1 MIELYLSQN
10 NNNKNDAYGKY
21 YPRVSYK
28 QTMNIHDMAVHMAE
42 HNTPFSEG
50 TIEGILR
57 DFVKCVREQTL
68 NGNTVKV
75 DNLAIFKVSVMGN
88 GCKELYDS
96 ATDKTISASIGTLA
110 KTDKTGP
117 AVQSLKLLAQATG
130 EYTREELNKD
140 GKLGWTDKAAAE
152 IAAVKAAAMG
162 GNSGGS
168 PSGGSGES
176 NSGSQN
182 GGSQNGDTQ
191 SGGDNSGSQ
200 SSQQG
205 EQGQQ
210 GNQNQQSGYALTI
223 ATSGSGSATVTHD
236 GNTLTSGAIL
246 NEDDEVEISITPAE
260 GKVPTASINSSPL
273 ELTEDNGVYT
283 GSFAMPGQAS
293 ALVISTGV
301 SGDGGDGGEGLD
313 KD

>member
-1 MIELYLSQN
+1 MIELYISQN
-10 NNNKNDAYGKY
+10 NNSQSEAYGKY

-75 DNLAIFKVSVMGN
+75 DSLAIFKVSVIGN
-88 GCKELYDS
+88 GCKELYD
-96 ATDKTISASIGTLA
+96 ADLDKTITASIGTIG
-110 KTDKTGP
+110 KNDKTGP
-117 AVQSLKLLAQATG
+117 AVNSLKLLAQATG

-152 IAAVKAAAMG
+152 ILAAKNAANG
-162 GNSGGS
+162 GSSGGS
-168 PSGGSGES
+168 SQGSG
-176 NSGSQN
+176 SGSEGGNGGQSQGGN
-182 GGSQNGDTQ
+182 GGSSTGSETAQ
-191 SGGDNSGSQ
+191 S
-200 SSQQG
+200 
-205 EQGQQ
+205 
-210 GNQNQQSGYALTI
+210 YALTI
-223 ATSGSGSATVTHD
+223 SKSGSGSASVTKG
-236 GNTLTSGAIL
+236 GNAVNSGASL

-260 GKVPTASINSSPL
+260 GQVPTASINGSSI
-273 ELTEDNGVYT
+273 ELTEDGGVYS

-293 ALVISTGV
+293 TLVINTGT
-301 SGDGGDGGEGLD
+301 SGGGDDYNPIDTGN
-313 KD
+313 

>member
-1 MIELYLSQN
+1 MIELYISQN
-10 NNNKNDAYGKY
+10 KNTQSEAYGKY

-75 DNLAIFKVSVMGN
+75 DNLAIFKVSVIGN
-88 GCKELYDS
+88 GCKELYD
-96 ATDKTISASIGTLA
+96 ADLDKTITASIGTLG

-117 AVQSLKLLAQATG
+117 AVNSLKLLAQATG

-152 IAAVKAAAMG
+152 IAAAKAAAQG
-162 GNSGGS
+162 GGS
-168 PSGGSGES
+168 PSPSQGGSSTGSETGG
-176 NSGSQN
+176 NGSQGGN
-182 GGSQNGDTQ
+182 GQNQGGSST
-191 SGGDNSGSQ
+191 GS
-200 SSQQG
+200 
-205 EQGQQ
+205 ETAE
-210 GNQNQQSGYALTI
+210 GYALSISTI
-223 ATSGSGSATVTHD
+223 GSGSASVTKG
-236 GNTLTSGAIL
+236 GNAVTSGSNL

-260 GKVPTASINSSPL
+260 GETPTATINGSQI
-273 ELTEDNGVYT
+273 ELTESEGVYS

-293 ALVISTGV
+293 SLVINTGGS
-301 SGDGGDGGEGLD
+301 SGGNGGADLD

>member
-1 MIELYLSQN
+1 MIELYISQN
-10 NNNKNDAYGKY
+10 KNTQSEAYGKY

-75 DNLAIFKVSVMGN
+75 DNLAIFKVSVIGN
-88 GCKELYDS
+88 GCKELYD
-96 ATDKTISASIGTLA
+96 ADLDKTITASIGTIGRN
-110 KTDKTGP
+110 DKTGP
-117 AVQSLKLLAQATG
+117 AVNSLKLLAQATG

-152 IAAVKAAAMG
+152 ILAVKNAAM

-168 PSGGSGES
+168 PSGGSSES
-176 NSGSQN
+176 NGGSSQN
-182 GGSQNGDTQ
+182 GGSSSQNGGTQ

-200 SSQQG
+200 G
-205 EQGQQ
+205 D
-210 GNQNQQSGYALTI
+210 QNQSQGYALTI
-223 ATSGSGSATVTHD
+223 ATSGSGSATVTHN
-236 GNTLTSGAIL
+236 GNTVTSGATL

-260 GKVPTASINSSPL
+260 GQVPTASINSSAI

-293 ALVISTGV
+293 ALVISTGI
-301 SGDGGDGGEGLD
+301 SGEGGDGGEGLD

>member
-1 MIELYLSQN
+1 MIELYISQN
-10 NNNKNDAYGKY
+10 NNTTSQAYGKY

-28 QTMNIHDMAVHMAE
+28 QTMGIHEMAVHMAE

-75 DNLAIFKVSVMGN
+75 DDLAIFKVSVIGN
-88 GCKELYDS
+88 GCAELYD
-96 ATDKTISASIGTLA
+96 ADADKTITASIGTLG
-110 KTDKTGP
+110 KHDKTGP
-117 AVQSLKLLAQATG
+117 AVHSLKLLAQATG

-152 IAAVKAAAMG
+152 IAAVKAAAQGGSSTGSETG
-162 GNSGGS
+162 GNGSQGGQSGQNQGGS
-168 PSGGSGES
+168 SAGSE
-176 NSGSQN
+176 
-182 GGSQNGDTQ
+182 T
-191 SGGDNSGSQ
+191 
-200 SSQQG
+200 
-205 EQGQQ
+205 GQD
-210 GNQNQQSGYALTI
+210 GNQNAEGYALSISTI
-223 ATSGSGSATVTHD
+223 GSGSASVTKD
-236 GNTLTSGAIL
+236 GNAVTSGSNL

-260 GKVPTASINSSPL
+260 GETPTATINGSQI
-273 ELTEDNGVYT
+273 ELTESEGVYS

-293 ALVISTGV
+293 SLVINTGC
-301 SGDGGDGGEGLD
+301 SRGGNGGADLD

>member
-1 MIELYLSQN
+1 MIELYISQN
-10 NNNKNDAYGKY
+10 KNTQSEAYGKY

-75 DNLAIFKVSVMGN
+75 DNLAIFKVSVIGN
-88 GCKELYDS
+88 GCKELYD
-96 ATDKTISASIGTLA
+96 ATLDKTITASIGTVG
-110 KTDKTGP
+110 KNDKTGA
-117 AVQSLKLLAQATG
+117 AVNSLKLLAQATG

-152 IAAVKAAAMG
+152 ILAAKTAAQGGGNGGGSSSGSGTEGG

-168 PSGGSGES
+168 GQSEQGG
-176 NSGSQN
+176 
-182 GGSQNGDTQ
+182 
-191 SGGDNSGSQ
+191 
-200 SSQQG
+200 
-205 EQGQQ
+205 QGQQ
-210 GNQNQQSGYALTI
+210 TASTYALTI
-223 ATSGSGSATVTHD
+223 SRTGVGSATVTKD
-236 GNTLTSGAIL
+236 GNAVTSGTSL

-260 GKVPTASINSSPL
+260 GQVPTATVNGSEI
-273 ELTEDNGVYT
+273 ELTEDNGVYS

-293 ALVISTGV
+293 TLIINT
-301 SGDGGDGGEGLD
+301 GEGED
-313 KD
+313 DDYDPNA

>member
-1 MIELYLSQN
+1 MIELYISQN
-10 NNNKNDAYGKY
+10 KNTQSEAYGKY

-75 DNLAIFKVSVMGN
+75 DNLAIFKVSVIGN
-88 GCKELYDS
+88 GCKELYD
-96 ATDKTISASIGTLA
+96 ADLDKTITASIGTVG
-110 KTDKTGP
+110 KNDKTGP
-117 AVQSLKLLAQATG
+117 AVHSLKLLAQATG

-152 IAAVKAAAMG
+152 ILAAKNAANGG
-162 GNSGGS
+162 GNGGGS
-168 PSGGSGES
+168 SQGSG
-176 NSGSQN
+176 SGSEGGNGGQSQGGN
-182 GGSQNGDTQ
+182 GGSSTGSETAQ
-191 SGGDNSGSQ
+191 S
-200 SSQQG
+200 
-205 EQGQQ
+205 
-210 GNQNQQSGYALTI
+210 YALTI
-223 ATSGSGSATVTHD
+223 SKSGSGSASVTKG
-236 GNTLTSGAIL
+236 GNAVTSGANL

-260 GKVPTASINSSPL
+260 GQVPTASINGSSI
-273 ELTEDNGVYT
+273 ELTEDGGVYS

-293 ALVISTGV
+293 TLVINTGTT
-301 SGDGGDGGEGLD
+301 GGDDDYNPIDTGN
-313 KD
+313 

>member
-1 MIELYLSQN
+1 MIELYISQN
-10 NNNKNDAYGKY
+10 KNTQSEAYGKY

-75 DNLAIFKVSVMGN
+75 DNLAIFKVSVIGN
-88 GCKELYDS
+88 GCKELYD
-96 ATDKTISASIGTLA
+96 ADLDKTITASIGTIGRN
-110 KTDKTGP
+110 DKTGP
-117 AVQSLKLLAQATG
+117 AVHSLKLLAQATG

-152 IAAVKAAAMG
+152 IAAMKAAAN

-176 NSGSQN
+176 NGGSQN
-182 GGSQNGDTQ
+182 GGSQNGGSQ
-191 SGGDNSGSQ
+191 GGGDNSGSQ
-200 SSQQG
+200 SGQQG

-210 GNQNQQSGYALTI
+210 GQQGAQGYALTI
-223 ATSGSGSATVTHD
+223 STSGSGSASVTKD
-236 GNTLTSGAIL
+236 GNAVTSGDSL
-246 NEDDEVEISITPAE
+246 NEDDEVEISITPAT
-260 GKVPTASINSSPL
+260 GQVPTATLNGSEI
-273 ELTEDNGVYT
+273 ELTEDGGVYS
-283 GSFAMPGQAS
+283 GNFAMPAEAS
-293 ALVISTGV
+293 TLVINTGTA
-301 SGDGGDGGEGLD
+301 SGDDGLD

>member
-1 MIELYLSQN
+1 MIELYISQN
-10 NNNKNDAYGKY
+10 KIVGSAAYGKY

-75 DNLAIFKVSVMGN
+75 DNLAIFKVSVIGN
-88 GCKELYDS
+88 GCKELYD
-96 ATDKTISASIGTLA
+96 ANTDKTITASIGTIG
-110 KTDKTGP
+110 KNDKTGP
-117 AVQSLKLLAQATG
+117 AVNSLKLLAQATG

-152 IAAVKAAAMG
+152 ILAAKNAAQGG

-168 PSGGSGES
+168 Q
-176 NSGSQN
+176 GSQGGQSQGGEQGSSQGGEQGSEQ
-182 GGSQNGDTQ
+182 GGSQNQTDFALTITKTGIGTSTVKDDSEQTIA
-191 SGGDNSGSQ
+191 SGANVASGSNVNISVVPAEGQVPTATLNGNTVELTENDGTYSGSFQMPAQASTLVINSGS
-200 SSQQG
+200 
-205 EQGQQ
+205 
-210 GNQNQQSGYALTI
+210 
-223 ATSGSGSATVTHD
+223 
-236 GNTLTSGAIL
+236 
-246 NEDDEVEISITPAE
+246 
-260 GKVPTASINSSPL
+260 
-273 ELTEDNGVYT
+273 
-283 GSFAMPGQAS
+283 
-293 ALVISTGV
+293 V
-301 SGDGGDGGEGLD
+301 SGDNDDDGLD

>member
-1 MIELYLSQN
+1 MIELYISQN
-10 NNNKNDAYGKY
+10 KIVGSAAYGKY

-75 DNLAIFKVSVMGN
+75 DNLAIFKVSVIGN
-88 GCKELYDS
+88 GCKELYD
-96 ATDKTISASIGTLA
+96 ANTDKTITASIGTVG
-110 KTDKTGP
+110 KNDKTGP
-117 AVQSLKLLAQATG
+117 AVNSLKLLAQATG

-152 IAAVKAAAMG
+152 ILAAKVAAQGGNGGGSSSGSGTEGG

-168 PSGGSGES
+168 GQSEQGG
-176 NSGSQN
+176 Q
-182 GGSQNGDTQ
+182 
-191 SGGDNSGSQ
+191 
-200 SSQQG
+200 SQQG
-205 EQGQQ
+205 QQ
-210 GNQNQQSGYALTI
+210 TASTYALTI
-223 ATSGSGSATVTHD
+223 SRTGVGSATVSKD
-236 GNTLTSGAIL
+236 GNAVTSGASL

-260 GKVPTASINSSPL
+260 GQVPTATVNGSEI
-273 ELTEDNGVYT
+273 ELTEDNGIYS

-293 ALVISTGV
+293 TLIINT
-301 SGDGGDGGEGLD
+301 GEGED
-313 KD
+313 DDYDPNA

>member
-1 MIELYLSQN
+1 MIELYISQN
-10 NNNKNDAYGKY
+10 KNTQSEAYGKY

-75 DNLAIFKVSVMGN
+75 DNLAIFKVSVIGN
-88 GCKELYDS
+88 GCKELYD
-96 ATDKTISASIGTLA
+96 ADLDKTITASIGTIGRN
-110 KTDKTGP
+110 DKTGP
-117 AVQSLKLLAQATG
+117 AVHSLKLLAQATG

-152 IAAVKAAAMG
+152 IAAVKAAAN

-168 PSGGSGES
+168 TSGGSDES
-176 NSGSQN
+176 NGGSQNSGSQN
-182 GGSQNGDTQ
+182 GGTQ
-191 SGGDNSGSQ
+191 GGGDNSGSQ

-210 GNQNQQSGYALTI
+210 GQQGAQGYALTI
-223 ATSGSGSATVTHD
+223 STSGSGSASVTKD
-236 GNTLTSGAIL
+236 GNAVTSGDSL
-246 NEDDEVEISITPAE
+246 NEDDEVEISITPAT
-260 GKVPTASINSSPL
+260 GQVPTATLNGSEI
-273 ELTEDNGVYT
+273 ELTEDDGVYS
-283 GSFAMPGQAS
+283 GNFAMPAEAS
-293 ALVISTGV
+293 TLVINTGTA
-301 SGDGGDGGEGLD
+301 SGDDGLD

>member
-1 MIELYLSQN
+1 MIELYISQN
-10 NNNKNDAYGKY
+10 KIVGSAAYGKY

-75 DNLAIFKVSVMGN
+75 DNLAIFKVSVIGN
-88 GCKELYDS
+88 GCKELYD
-96 ATDKTISASIGTLA
+96 ATLDKTITASIGTVG
-110 KTDKTGP
+110 KNDKTGP
-117 AVQSLKLLAQATG
+117 AVNSLKLLAQATG

-152 IAAVKAAAMG
+152 ILAAKTAAQGGGNGGGSSSGSGTEGG

-168 PSGGSGES
+168 GQSEQGG
-176 NSGSQN
+176 Q
-182 GGSQNGDTQ
+182 
-191 SGGDNSGSQ
+191 
-200 SSQQG
+200 SQQG
-205 EQGQQ
+205 D
-210 GNQNQQSGYALTI
+210 QNQSTGYALTI
-223 ATSGSGSATVTHD
+223 SRTGVGSATVTKD
-236 GNTLTSGAIL
+236 GNAVTSGTSL

-260 GKVPTASINSSPL
+260 GQVPTATVNGSEI
-273 ELTEDNGVYT
+273 ELTEDGGVYS

-293 ALVISTGV
+293 TLIINT
-301 SGDGGDGGEGLD
+301 GEGED
-313 KD
+313 DDYDPNA

>member
-88 GCKELYDS
+88 GCKELYDP
-96 ATDKTISASIGTLA
+96 AYDKTISASIGTLA

-168 PSGGSGES
+168 PSGGSGD
-176 NSGSQN
+176 NNGGSQN
-182 GGSQNGDTQ
+182 GGSSQNGGTQ

-200 SSQQG
+200 
-205 EQGQQ
+205 GQQ
-210 GNQNQQSGYALTI
+210 GNQNQPQGYALQI
-223 ATSGSGSATVTHD
+223 VTSGSGSATVTHD
-236 GNTLTSGAIL
+236 GNAVTSGATL

-260 GKVPTASINSSPL
+260 GQVPTASINSSPL

-301 SGDGGDGGEGLD
+301 SGEGGDGGEGLD